1 MKNWEKYEKEIK
13 EIKEL
18 RLNDFAIERNTGKV
32 YECDDI
38 SCENCEFYRSGELC
52 GQIAAK
58 WLYEDYEELKST
70 LTKEE
75 KDFVEAFVYTD
86 YYITRDLEGEL
97 WLYGEISQI
106 KLRKG
111 LFPFITWE
119 SGEAWSIAKLQELE
133 VKE

>member
-13 EIKEL
+13 EL
-18 RLNDFAIERNTGKV
+18 GLNDFAIERNTNKV
-32 YECDDI
+32 YKCGGIGCGECK
-38 SCENCEFYRSGELC
+38 FYRRGEPC
-52 GQIAAK
+52 GQKVAR
-58 WLYEDYEELKST
+58 WLYEDYEELHPT

-86 YYITRDLEGEL
+86 YYITRDAKEEL
-97 WLYGEISQI
+97 WLNGEIIQL
-106 KLRKG
+106 KLRKE

-119 SGEAWSIAKLQELE
+119 SGKAWSIAKLQELE